1 MTLTRDKLNDHKA
14 EMTIKLI
21 KTSLGV
27 RRSTS
32 INIFDEAV
40 ASSSKVRRN

>member
-27 RRSTS
+27 KK
-32 INIFDEAV
+32 INIYKYF
-40 ASSSKVRRN
+40 